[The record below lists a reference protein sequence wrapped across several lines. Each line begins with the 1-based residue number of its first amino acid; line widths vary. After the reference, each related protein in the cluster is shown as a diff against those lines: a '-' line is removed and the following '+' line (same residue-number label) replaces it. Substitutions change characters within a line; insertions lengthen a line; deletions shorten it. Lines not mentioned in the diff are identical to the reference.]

1 MAEYKLG
8 EVESVFADII
18 WTNEPLSSRR
28 LAELA
33 GQRLNWKRSTT
44 YTILKRLCDRQL
56 FQNSAGVV
64 TSLVSREEFYARQS
78 EQFVQ
83 DTFHGSLTA
92 FLAAFSSRKKL
103 SDREIEELQKVIDS
117 MKGVQEPRPSY
128 FQGF

>member
-33 GQRLNWKRSTT
+33 EQRLKWKRSTT

-56 FQNSAGVV
+56 FQNNAGVV

-83 DTFHGSLTA
+83 DTFQGSLPA

-103 SDREIEELQKVIDS
+103 SDEEIEELQRVIDS
-117 MKGVQEPRPSY
+117 MKGVREP
-128 FQGF
+128 

>member
-83 DTFHGSLTA
+83 DTFHGSLPA
-92 FLAAFSSRKKL
+92 FLTAFSSRKKL

-117 MKGVQEPRPSY
+117 MKGVQEP
-128 FQGF
+128 